1 VPLKQPG
8 ISAELRRAHS
18 LVYTNKGF
26 LSRSMVGQGTEGEG
40 TASSTCHKSV
50 AFPKIFAK

>member
-8 ISAELRRAHS
+8 ISAGLRRAHS